1 METNS
6 FDDKIARLKEL
17 KELLESGALTAA
29 EFDREKQKVLDAN
42 ESPEPV
48 VLEVPRVS
56 PKKSKSNLWAGILA
70 GCLLAAVLALVFI
83 LLHNRKPTAKP
94 PKAVAATAQPVR
106 EEPSAPVA
114 PAVPR
119 VYSCAYDGFV
129 NMRRQPSYSAEKVG
143 QFKNGPEG
151 AILLE
156 DLGTWVKI
164 DVNGIVGYVASK
176 YVQGTPTLAY
186 TGSVDVNW
194 LEGVW
199 QGSENSDYAFL
210 NIYNNGTYDWYLEVA
225 GQQGTWILQNNEIK
239 FTLVCED
246 EGFGNGT
253 VFTETLPINQA
264 AKKLGDYQ
272 RLPLYSEREID
283 YHRGP
288 GAYTKAEFRQAG
300 KGNLQL
306 VEAALS
312 RR

>member
-48 VLEVPRVS
+48 VAEAPRVS
-56 PKKSKSNLWAGILA
+56 PKKSRSNLWVGILV

-83 LLHNRKPTAKP
+83 LLQNRKPAAA
-94 PKAVAATAQPVR
+94 PKAVATAAQPASA
-106 EEPSAPVA
+106 EPAAPA
-114 PAVPR
+114 TPAVPR

-164 DVNGIVGYVASK
+164 DVNGTVGYVASK
-176 YVQGTPTLAY
+176 YVQGTPTIAY
-186 TGSVDVNW
+186 TGNVDVNW

-199 QGSENSDYAFL
+199 QGSERSGFAFL
-210 NIYNNGTYDWYLEVA
+210 NIYNNGTYEWYLEFA

-246 EGFGNGT
+246 EGFGDGT

-264 AKKLGDYQ
+264 ARKLGDYQ
-272 RLPLYSEREID
+272 RLPLYREREID

-288 GAYTKAEFRQAG
+288 GAYTKNEFRQAG
-300 KGNLQL
+300 KGNLQK
-306 VEAALS
+306 VEAVLS
-312 RR
+312 RW